1 MNQSE
6 DDYELEEFYNGFK
19 TSMKNF
25 YRSHTFNRPIEI
37 WSERLNNFKK
47 KEEYSNL
54 QKLIIKIISL
64 YAIDIMRVGDIYNGG
79 ILITNIKRFNR
90 ITIKNTKLDTI
101 NFETNIV
108 FLLLNIFT
116 ILSKKDNTNYLV
128 IFNQVELYIIYE
140 DFTNLIEYSVSNNIP
155 SILDKLFNYSNQIFN
170 LACSLYDVNTTNKL
184 SARKFINLIK
194 N

>member
-1 MNQSE
+1 MTEN
-6 DDYELEEFYNGFK
+6 DLDYELELFYDGFK

-25 YRSHTFNRPIEI
+25 YRSQTFKRPIEI
-37 WSERLNNFKK
+37 WSQRLNNLKK
-47 KEEYSNL
+47 KEEYLDL

-90 ITIKNTKLDTI
+90 ITIKNTVLDKI

-108 FLLLNIFT
+108 FLLLDIFI
-116 ILSKKDNTNYLV
+116 ILSKKNNLDYLL

-140 DFTNLIEYSVSNNIP
+140 DFTNVIEYAVQNNVP
-155 SILDKLFNYSNQIFN
+155 SILDKLFNYSTEIFN
-170 LACSLYDVNTTNKL
+170 LACKLYNLDNTNKL
-184 SARKFINLIK
+184 SAKKFINLIK